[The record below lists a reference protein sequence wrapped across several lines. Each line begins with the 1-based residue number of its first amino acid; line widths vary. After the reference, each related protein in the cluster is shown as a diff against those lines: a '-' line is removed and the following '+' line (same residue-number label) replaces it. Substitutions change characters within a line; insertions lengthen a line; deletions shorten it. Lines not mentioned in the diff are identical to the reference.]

1 MNCGMSLPAF
11 LYKGSS
17 SASFADVIKK
27 ALQTLLGHLHNFL
40 NKSDPLTVTSDFRW
54 ENQQKR
60 KWEAKSAQTSRCRC
74 STTSL
79 SAGVPVCPE
88 LVRTVCV
95 SPLFSWGLYIYQGS
109 THGLIKNLN
118 SYCQLS
124 QPPESLSTHHVPP
137 NQKEWSGSKKSVSY

>member
-27 ALQTLLGHLHNFL
+27 ALLGHLHNFL
-40 NKSDPLTVTSDFRW
+40 NKPDPLTVTSDFRW

-79 SAGVPVCPE
+79 SAAVPVCPE
-88 LVRTVCV
+88 SVRTVCV

-109 THGLIKNLN
+109 THGWIKNLN
-118 SYCQLS
+118 SYCQQS

-137 NQKEWSGSKKSVSY
+137 NPKECSGSKKPVSY